1 MKNYKNNWIKPAF
14 DIPNDYRE
22 VLLTCEGYP
31 DTLIGYYCHD
41 TGKWKVFVDD
51 KMETFDDVYAWK
63 DKPRPLKID
72 DSFVF
77 RKAEE
82 ARYLTE
88 VALNLK
94 SKDDEYKNFM
104 IVRSSILNATLSGKW
119 KVSLDK
125 TYFSDKICN
134 ALREARFVINYFEGF
149 VTISWD
155 NIGEK

>member
-1 MKNYKNNWIKPAF
+1 
-14 DIPNDYRE
+14 
-22 VLLTCEGYP
+22 
-31 DTLIGYYCHD
+31 
-41 TGKWKVFVDD
+41 
-51 KMETFDDVYAWK
+51 MEIFDDVYAWK
-63 DKPRPLKID
+63 DKPKPLKID

-88 VALNLK
+88 VALNFK
-94 SKDDEYKNFM
+94 SKDNEYKNFM

-125 TYFSDKICN
+125 TYFSDRICS
-134 ALREARFVINYFEGF
+134 ALREAKFTLNYSDEF

-155 NIGEK
+155 NIAEK